1 MENTLHKKKT
11 NNAKIKKKKS
21 EKSLQISFKG
31 GSCHVMTVMLNKQKR
46 N

>member
-1 MENTLHKKKT
+1 MENTLHKKRLIMQKSR
-11 NNAKIKKKKS
+11 KKKS